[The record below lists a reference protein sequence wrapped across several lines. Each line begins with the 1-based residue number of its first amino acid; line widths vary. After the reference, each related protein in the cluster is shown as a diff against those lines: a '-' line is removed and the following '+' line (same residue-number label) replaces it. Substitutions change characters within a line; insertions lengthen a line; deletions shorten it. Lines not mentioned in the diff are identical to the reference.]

1 MKDWGPFLLNRRLA
15 RVWLAVLL
23 VADLAALCAGF
34 GGGEFRALGA
44 ENGPLENLQ
53 SLMLLGCFGV
63 YLRLARVEKRVALT
77 AGILSLLCL
86 SLLLRELDLDE
97 PSLGVSYIII
107 FFVQGAGRYAVM
119 ALLWTVAVLLVAR
132 DYPRHRDAM
141 IRYFQSTSGRIVM
154 VSGCVTAL
162 GWIFDHLTRRGG
174 YSMFWEEFI
183 ELNGYALLLL
193 GALHA
198 RDSLR
203 SLAQDPP
210 AAAPRD

>member
-53 SLMLLGCFGV
+53 SLTLLGCCGI
-63 YLRLARVEKRVALT
+63 YLWTARVEKPVALT
-77 AGILSLLCL
+77 AAVFSLLCL
-86 SLLLRELDLDE
+86 SLMLRELDLDD
-97 PSLGVSYIII
+97 PSLGVSYILI
-107 FFVQGAGRYAVM
+107 FFIQGAGRYAV
-119 ALLWTVAVLLVAR
+119 LAVLWVVAALFLAR
-132 DYPRHRDAM
+132 DLPRHRDTM
-141 IRYFQSTSGRIVM
+141 IRYCQSTSGRIVIA
-154 VSGCVTAL
+154 SGCITAL
-162 GWIFDHLTRRGG
+162 GWIFDHLTAKGG
-174 YSMFWEEFI
+174 FTMFCEEFI

-198 RDSLR
+198 RASLR